1 MLFAQVPGKDDMSK
15 KAVFIRAGGL
25 GDFVLSLPALIRA
38 LDLYDE
44 TILFTR
50 KSYFSLMSGDFDS
63 LTLKDIDSELDTLRQ
78 VLPGCDMISFW
89 QDEEWKREVRTGEHG
104 NLFFLEPRPTGNE
117 PFARNMFSQLGW
129 VWLDEYS
136 KTAWL
141 GDHWAGGDALLW
153 VHPGSG
159 SAKKNHPLTCF
170 TELARQWLDS
180 KTSKR
185 AIFSFGEADGEVY
198 ENFLK
203 IDLSKDRRVRLVRSE
218 NLGEIRK
225 LMLESSVFLGNDSGP
240 GHLAASLGVPTH
252 VVFRT
257 TNRKV
262 WAPLGPRVETYES
275 FPEASKIL

>member
-1 MLFAQVPGKDDMSK
+1 MSK
-15 KAVFIRAGGL
+15 RVVFIRSGGL
-25 GDFVLSLPALIRA
+25 GDFLLSLPALSGA
-38 LDLYDE
+38 LAFYDE

-50 KSYFSLMSGDFDS
+50 SSYHSLLPDNSDS
-63 LTLKDIDSELDTLRQ
+63 LILKDVDADLDSLGQ
-78 VLPGCDMISFW
+78 VLPGSDVITFW
-89 QDEEWKREVRTGEHG
+89 RDEEWKRELKTGEHG

-129 VWLDEYS
+129 VWLDEYL

-141 GDHWAGGDALLW
+141 GDHWSGGDALLW

-159 SAKKNHPLTCF
+159 SIKKNHPLTCF
-170 TELARQWLDS
+170 TELAGQWLDS

-185 AIFSFGEADGEVY
+185 ATFSFGEADGEIY

-203 IDLSKDRRVRLVRSE
+203 TDLSKDRRVRLVRSE